1 VRVCDGKAALAALD
15 CDPTIELVMS
25 DIVMPG
31 GMSGLELAR
40 TLREHRP
47 ELPVVMATGYS
58 QYALQ
63 VVKEGFAL
71 VEKPYR
77 RDVLAASLRAAVE
90 RGRRAERVADAV
102 EPSLDPAP

>member
-1 VRVCDGKAALAALD
+1 
-15 CDPTIELVMS
+15 MS

-47 ELPVVMATGYS
+47 ELPVISATGYS
-58 QYALQ
+58 QYAMQ
-63 VVKEGFAL
+63 VMIEGFTL

-77 RDVLAASLRAAVE
+77 REVLAASLRTAIE
-90 RGRRAERVADAV
+90 RARHVGRV
-102 EPSLDPAP
+102 EPRIES